1 MNNQIKDAYSKIRL
15 DYTSQERLLSHIL
28 QMEQPK
34 KHSYLIPAMILS
46 ICLLCIIAYPLFN
59 NSPSPIEPTP
69 QVTDT
74 PFQIDEHLLP
84 LEAKE
89 KGYYVR
95 TAISVYN
102 HDKIEEFLNL
112 YNQGKPAEVICALYT
127 DEGDPIYY
135 SLQYQKTVI
144 IQIDSRQDRFGER
157 QLLRFEYK
165 HFGYYQN
172 AFYAYNTV
180 LDETTIDTDQCLHLF
195 P

>member
-15 DYTSQERLLSHIL
+15 DYTSQEKLLSHIL
-28 QMEQPK
+28 QMKQPQ
-34 KHSYLIPAMILS
+34 KHSYFIPIMIVS
-46 ICLLCIIAYPLFN
+46 VCLLCIMIYPLFN
-59 NSPSPIEPTP
+59 HSPLPTP
-69 QVTDT
+69 QVADT

-135 SLQYQKTVI
+135 SLQYLDTII
-144 IQIDSRQDRFGER
+144 IQIDSRQDRFGKKE
-157 QLLRFEYK
+157 LLRFEYK
-165 HFGYYQN
+165 YFGYYHN
-172 AFYAYNTV
+172 TYYAYNTV
-180 LDETTIDTDQCLHLF
+180 LDETTIDTDQCLNLF